1 MYTKEQL
8 LEHIQELGIKPDD
21 TLLIH
26 SSMKSIGPVEGRAD
40 TVLDCFSEYMKD
52 GLLIFPT
59 HTWAQIN
66 SRNPVFDVENEPSC
80 VGILT
85 ELFRKRPGV
94 IRSWHP
100 THSVAALGNDAA
112 EFVEGQE
119 KFNTPCAR
127 ESCWG
132 KLYDRRA
139 KILFI
144 GCGLNRNTIIH
155 GVEEWNDIPNRLTP
169 NPEPLKV
176 LTPDG
181 RLLDS
186 PQYRHYSPPVPLISE
201 HYVILEKPLVETG
214 IATIG
219 RLGDARTI
227 LCDVVPMVN
236 LVSDFLQRDPDLF
249 MKTDPIPTEWYA
261 GVEPNYDILL

>member
-8 LEHIQELGIKPDD
+8 LKQIQELGIQPSD

-26 SSMKSIGPVEGRAD
+26 SSMKSIGPVDGGAD
-40 TVLDCFSEYMKD
+40 TVLDAFIEYMQD

-59 HTWAQIN
+59 HTWKQMNAEYN
-66 SRNPVFDVENEPSC
+66 VFDVVNEPSC

-100 THSVAALGNDAA
+100 THSVAALGKDAN
-112 EFVEGQE
+112 EYVSGEEQWD
-119 KFNTPCAR
+119 TPCPR
-127 ESCWG
+127 QGCWG
-132 KLYDRRA
+132 KLYDRHA

-155 GVEEWNDIPNRLTP
+155 GVEEWNNIPNRLTGHQ
-169 NPEPLKV
+169 PLKV

-181 RLLDS
+181 RLLDTPMRRHHS
-186 PQYRHYSPPVPLISE
+186 PVGNISE
-201 HYVILEKPLVETG
+201 NYIILEEPLVDSG

-227 LCDVVPMVN
+227 LCDVVPMVD
-236 LVSDFLQRDPDLF
+236 LTSSFLQKNPDLF
-249 MKTDPIPTEWYA
+249 LTQQPIPREWYK
-261 GVEPNYDILL
+261 